1 MFVLEP
7 HLLMAATLFFVLLA
21 ILLYAWER
29 MAMEIISVG
38 IIGLLLVFY
47 TIFPYLD
54 ADGNNLLRPS
64 KILAGFSNPALI
76 TVLSLLVIGQAIVN
90 TRSLERATQFVVGL
104 SPKNPF
110 FSMVFALIFVLI
122 ISAFLNNTPVVV
134 IFIPI
139 MQILADRFS
148 RSASAFMMPLSFVA
162 ILGGMTTLLGSS
174 TNLLISN
181 SLADLGLRQFSF
193 FEFTVP
199 GLVLAATGFLYIVFI
214 APKIL
219 PNRRTLANTL
229 IDGDGKQFLAQVT
242 VNEDSKLIGEE
253 AVAGIFPSLKEMT
266 VRMILR
272 GEHAELTPFDG
283 FKLRSGD
290 VLVVAATK
298 KALTNVLATGV
309 GVLST
314 EYIEKSK
321 NQVGDGKLSQILSEI
336 MITPGSRLVGQ
347 NLEQIGFR
355 YRFNSIVLGL
365 QRRTRMI
372 RTKMTEIA
380 LEAGDILLVQGSAE
394 NIESLRNHR
403 DLIPMAWSY
412 TDIPSPKLAMR
423 ANIIFFS
430 VIALAA
436 THLLPIVVAA
446 VLGAAAVIFTGVINI
461 RQAGRAIDRRLF
473 LLIVSALAL
482 GTAMY
487 ETGAAAFL
495 ADIII
500 QLFGTSS
507 PAVVLSAFFFLVA
520 FLTNIISNNACAV
533 LFTPIAVNL
542 AETLGVDPMIFAI
555 GLVFAANCSFVTPL
569 GYQTNLL
576 VIGPGH
582 YKFND
587 FVKVGLPLSLLLWL
601 VFSLFVPWYYGL

>member
-1 MFVLEP
+1 MFILEP

-110 FSMVFALIFVLI
+110 FSMVFVLIFVLI

-139 MQILADRFS
+139 MQVLADRFS

>member
-242 VNEDSKLIGEE
+242 VNEDSKLVGEE

-321 NQVGDGKLSQILSEI
+321 SRVGDGKLSQILSEI

-446 VLGAAAVIFTGVINI
+446 LLGAAAVIFTGVINI

>member
-321 NQVGDGKLSQILSEI
+321 SRVGDGKLSQILSEI

-446 VLGAAAVIFTGVINI
+446 LLGAAAVIFTGVINI

>member
-1 MFVLEP
+1 MFILETNILMVATLSFVL
-7 HLLMAATLFFVLLA
+7 FA

-29 MAMEIISVG
+29 MAMELVSVG
-38 IIGLLLVFY
+38 ILGFLLVFY
-47 TIFPYLD
+47 TLFPYLD
-54 ADGNNLLRPS
+54 AEGNNLLGPS
-64 KILAGFSNPALI
+64 KILAGFANPALI
-76 TVLSLLVIGQAIVN
+76 TVLSLLVVGQAIVN
-90 TRSLERATQFVVGL
+90 TRSLESATQFVIGL

-110 FSMVFALIFVLI
+110 FSVAFALIFVLI

-148 RSASAFMMPLSFVA
+148 RSASAFMIPLSFVA

-181 SLADLGLRQFSF
+181 SLASLGLRQFSF
-193 FEFTVP
+193 FEFTIP
-199 GLVLAATGFLYIVFI
+199 GLVLAAVGFLYIIFV
-214 APKIL
+214 APRIL
-219 PNRRTLANTL
+219 PNRGTLANTL
-229 IDGDGKQFLAQVT
+229 IEGDGKQFLAQVT
-242 VNEDSKLIGEE
+242 VNEGSKLIGEE

-272 GEHAELTPFDG
+272 GEHAELTPFEG

-314 EYIEKSK
+314 ESLEKRKSK
-321 NQVGDGKLSQILSEI
+321 VGDGKLSQILSEV

-365 QRRTRMI
+365 QRRSRMI
-372 RTKMTEIA
+372 RSRMTEIA

-403 DLIPMAWSY
+403 DLMPMAWSY
-412 TDIPSPKLAMR
+412 TDIPAPKLAMR
-423 ANIIFFS
+423 ANIIFLL
-430 VIALAA
+430 VIALSAS
-436 THLLPIVVAA
+436 HLLPIVVAA
-446 VLGAAAVIFTGVINI
+446 LLGAAAVIFAGAINI
-461 RQAGRAIDRRLF
+461 RQAGRAIDRRLL

-495 ADIII
+495 ADSIIE
-500 QLFGTSS
+500 LFGDSS
-507 PAVVLSAFFFLVA
+507 PAVVLSVFFLLVTL
-520 FLTNIISNNACAV
+520 LTNIISNNACAV
-533 LFTPIAVNL
+533 LFTPIAINL
-542 AETLGVDPMIFAI
+542 AETLGVNPMIFAT
-555 GLVFAANCSFVTPL
+555 GLVFAANCSFATPL

-576 VIGPGH
+576 VMGPGH

-587 FVKVGLPLSLLLWL
+587 FVKVGLPLSVILWL
-601 VFSLFVPWYYGL
+601 VFSLFAPWYYNL

>member
-1 MFVLEP
+1 MFILEP

-110 FSMVFALIFVLI
+110 FSMVFVLIFVLI

>member
-321 NQVGDGKLSQILSEI
+321 SRVGDGKLSQILSEI

-487 ETGAAAFL
+487 ETGAAALL

>member
-1 MFVLEP
+1 MFILEP
-7 HLLMAATLFFVLLA
+7 HLLMATTLFFVLLA

-321 NQVGDGKLSQILSEI
+321 SRVGDGKLSQILSEI